1 MNTISKLQPNW
12 MLIKFI
18 LILMMTVFGWLNFAY
33 AKSTDYTAW
42 KAEQQQQDA
51 RLKHQTASASAN
63 HYLSKPSLD
72 PAASADKIHLNT
84 ASVEQLQ
91 QLHGIG
97 LKKAEAIVAY
107 RNKHGKFKNIEE
119 IQLIKGIGAAIFNKN
134 KARLA
139 L

>member
-1 MNTISKLQPNW
+1 
-12 MLIKFI
+12 
-18 LILMMTVFGWLNFAY
+18 MMTLFGWLNFAY
-33 AKSTDYTAW
+33 ANSTDYTAW
-42 KAEQQQQDA
+42 KAQQQQQDA
-51 RLKHQTASASAN
+51 RLKQQTASAFAN
-63 HYLSKPSLD
+63 HYLSKPSLY